1 MQRRVPLLV
10 AVVVAVLGAA
20 LGQSPLVNITA
31 PTSGSV
37 FYYGGQINLT
47 FAVTPLYSLNTGFV
61 IAELFL
67 AGRTTACPL
76 VRYPYVTFNASSC
89 LAIRTSCAIICTF
102 PWQCEL
108 S

>member
-47 FAVTPLYSLNTGFV
+47 FAVTPLYSLKKVLLIVVLLMCV
-61 IAELFL
+61 I
-67 AGRTTACPL
+67 
-76 VRYPYVTFNASSC
+76 
-89 LAIRTSCAIICTF
+89 
-102 PWQCEL
+102 
-108 S
+108 